1 MNNHIKEYRK
11 AYGWTQTDLGK
22 RLGVTAANVSSW
34 EVGRTEPT
42 VAQSIRMSEL
52 FNCSVQEL
60 FGMNNDAVDSDRRAM
75 IYAAKLFKL
84 SHEQRD
90 AVEQLIDNLSSN
102 QKQNTPPAG
111 LRYASLKKAKNGVY
125 QVRQIITDDDIK
137 AAEEEMRFYQHED

>member
-60 FGMNNDAVDSDRRAM
+60 FGMNNNVVSSNRRAL
-75 IYAAKLFKL
+75 IYAAKLNNL
-84 SHEQRD
+84 SNEQRD
-90 AVEQLIDNLSSN
+90 AVEQLIDNLSNSK
-102 QKQNTPPAG
+102 KQNTIQ
-111 LRYASLKKAKNGVY
+111 NGVFQASIKKTGNGY
-125 QVRQIITDDDIK
+125 KVRQIITEDDIN
-137 AAEEEMRFYQHED
+137 AAEAEMRSYQHED

>member
-60 FGMNNDAVDSDRRAM
+60 FGMDNDSTKVEKRIM
-75 IYAAKLFKL
+75 VYAAKLNKL
-84 SHEQRD
+84 SNEQRD
-90 AVEQLIDNLSSN
+90 AVEQLIDNLSNS
-102 QKQNTPPAG
+102 QKRNTIP
-111 LRYASLKKAKNGVY
+111 NGVFQASIKKTGSGY
-125 QVRQIITDDDIK
+125 KVHQIITEDDIK
-137 AAEEEMRFYQHED
+137 AAEAEMRFYQHED